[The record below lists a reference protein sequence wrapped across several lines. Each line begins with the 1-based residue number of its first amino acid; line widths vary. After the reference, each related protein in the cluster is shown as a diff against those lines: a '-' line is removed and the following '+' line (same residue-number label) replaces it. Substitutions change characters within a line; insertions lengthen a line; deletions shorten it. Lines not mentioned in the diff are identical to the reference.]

1 MKKTI
6 MRQWNKIA
14 ELGFFYRRNFNY
26 DLEPYFKKRGKILD
40 IGSGAGHPDL
50 KKFGDVTSC
59 DIAIEMLKKNSLKSV
74 NCDASNLP
82 FKSKSFDYV
91 TSFATF
97 HHLPKKDGKQF
108 LSEIHRVL
116 KNDGIAYLTYG
127 YLSQKGKLSIH
138 WSNLARTYYSFDSS
152 EVEKLLISS
161 KFSNYE
167 LFSGSKSKKI
177 VTYFKNKEEFQE
189 HFKNMI
195 IILKKVDDYKSSTV

>member
-1 MKKTI
+1 MKKSI

-26 DLEPYFKKRGKILD
+26 DLTPYFTKRGKLLD

-50 KKFGDVTSC
+50 KKYGEVISC
-59 DIAIEMLKKNSLKSV
+59 DISIEMLKKNMQKSV

-82 FKSKSFDYV
+82 FKTKSFDYV

-97 HHLPKKDGKQF
+97 HHLPQKEGKKF

-116 KNDGIAYLTYG
+116 RSGGIAYLTYG
-127 YLSQKGKLSIH
+127 YLSQKGKINIK
-138 WSNLARTYYSFDSS
+138 WGNVPRTYYSFDVKT
-152 EVEKLLISS
+152 VEKMLISS
-161 KFSNYE
+161 KFSSYE
-167 LFSGSKSKKI
+167 LFSGSESKKI
-177 VTYFKNKEEFQE
+177 VAYSKYKEEFQE

-195 IILKKVDDYKSSTV
+195 LILRK

>member
-14 ELGFFYRRNFNY
+14 KLGFFYRRNFNY
-26 DLEPYFKKRGKILD
+26 DLAPYFKKHGKILD
-40 IGSGAGHPDL
+40 IGSGVGHPDL
-50 KKFGDVTSC
+50 KKYGKIISC
-59 DIAIEMLKKNSLKSV
+59 DISIEMLKKNAQKSV

-82 FKSKSFDYV
+82 FKTKSFDYV

-97 HHLPKKDGKQF
+97 HHLPPKEGKKF

-116 KNDGIAYLTYG
+116 KSGGTAYLTYG
-127 YLSQKGKLSIH
+127 YLSKKGKISIK
-138 WSNLARTYYSFDSS
+138 WSNVSRTYYSLSS
-152 EVEKLLISS
+152 ESVEKMLISS
-161 KFSNYE
+161 KFSDYE

-177 VTYFKNKEEFQE
+177 VTYSKNNEEFQE

-195 IILKKVDDYKSSTV
+195 LILRK

>member
-1 MKKTI
+1 MKKHI

-14 ELGFFYRRNFNY
+14 ELGFFYRRIFNY
-26 DLEPYFKKRGKILD
+26 NLAPYFTKRGKILD

-50 KKFGDVTSC
+50 KKYGKVISC
-59 DIAIEMLKKNSLKSV
+59 DISIEMLKKNTQKSV

-97 HHLPKKDGKQF
+97 HHLPQREGKKF

-116 KNDGIAYLTYG
+116 KSGGIAYLTYG
-127 YLSQKGKLSIH
+127 YLSQKGKININ
-138 WSNLARTYYSFDSS
+138 WGNVPRTYFSFDIKS
-152 EVEKLLISS
+152 VEKILISS
-161 KFSNYE
+161 EFSSYE
-167 LFSGSKSKKI
+167 LFSGLNSKKI
-177 VTYFKNKEEFQE
+177 VTYSKNKEEFQE

-195 IILKKVDDYKSSTV
+195 LILRK

>member
-1 MKKTI
+1 MKKLI

-26 DLEPYFKKRGKILD
+26 NLAPYFTKRGKILD

-50 KKFGDVTSC
+50 KKYGKVISC
-59 DIAIEMLKKNSLKSV
+59 DISIEMLKKNTQKSV

-97 HHLPKKDGKQF
+97 HHLPQKEGKTF
-108 LSEIHRVL
+108 LYEIHRVL
-116 KNDGIAYLTYG
+116 KSGGIAYLTYG
-127 YLSQKGKLSIH
+127 YLSQKGKININ
-138 WSNLARTYYSFDSS
+138 WGNVPRTYFSFDIKS
-152 EVEKLLISS
+152 VEKMLISS
-161 KFSNYE
+161 EFSSYE

-177 VTYFKNKEEFQE
+177 VTYSKNKEEFQE

-195 IILKKVDDYKSSTV
+195 LILRK

>member
-1 MKKTI
+1 MKKII

-26 DLEPYFKKRGKILD
+26 NLAPYFTKRGKILD

-50 KKFGDVTSC
+50 KKYGKVISC
-59 DIAIEMLKKNSLKSV
+59 DISIEMLKKNTQKSV

-97 HHLPKKDGKQF
+97 HHLPQKEVKKF

-116 KNDGIAYLTYG
+116 KSGGIAYLTYG
-127 YLSQKGKLSIH
+127 YLSQKGKININ
-138 WSNLARTYYSFDSS
+138 WGNVPRTYFSFDIKSVEKMIISS
-152 EVEKLLISS
+152 EFSS
-161 KFSNYE
+161 YE

-177 VTYFKNKEEFQE
+177 VTYSKNKEEFQE

-195 IILKKVDDYKSSTV
+195 LILRK